1 MEFEYC
7 PEQIVDEIAEKLGE
21 ADEKV
26 LAECVEAMVY
36 LEALCENEYNRDCFR
51 TLYRML
57 EKLTL
62 ELRYEAH
69 WNCDTKGE

>member
-1 MEFEYC
+1 MVFESEYC

-21 ADEKV
+21 TEEKN
-26 LAECVEAMVY
+26 LSECVEAMAY

-62 ELRYEAH
+62 ELRYEGRRE
-69 WNCDTKGE
+69 NEKL